1 MTYSSMF
8 HICKHIIFPLT
19 CRLRSG
25 EDKFCG
31 AAALDLSIAG
41 MNVNAVNCERLEA
54 RDLQLTLRH
63 CVLHELKLPVRR
75 LHICA
80 AAAVTSSLE
89 RRDSAAVGVQPAA
102 ARVSG
107 VGDAK
112 EISAT
117 SIRRPGDERNAEK
130 VERAR
135 RKNGNI
141 KSLQIESK

>member
-1 MTYSSMF
+1 MYY
-8 HICKHIIFPLT
+8 ICKHITFPLT

-25 EDKFCG
+25 EDKLCG

-54 RDLQLTLRH
+54 RDLQLSLRH
-63 CVLHELKLPVRR
+63 CLLHELKLPVRR
-75 LHICA
+75 LHIWAA

-89 RRDSAAVGVQPAA
+89 RRDSAAVGVQSVA

-112 EISAT
+112 EISTA
-117 SIRRPGDERNAEK
+117 SIRRPGDERNVEK
-130 VERAR
+130 VERVR
-135 RKNGNI
+135 RNEWKHQ
-141 KSLQIESK
+141 KSTKRI